1 MRIRLNPNNHSAQ
14 AAVYQIRLQGQLD
27 SQWEDWFGGMTIT
40 LEANGDTCL
49 TGQVV
54 DQAALHGLLKKV
66 RDLGLP
72 LISVNR
78 IQSDATHPYL
88 STKENSM
95 NTTRTTTGR
104 MAPTM
109 VLSTLW
115 IFAALNYLY
124 GDVFTLFFMRGAQET
139 TFAMPIAAVTAF
151 AVLMEIALAMVLLSR
166 VLPHGVNRW
175 ANIVAGLIQT
185 ALAAWSMTGS
195 TPAPY
200 TVIFLGLAI
209 ACTLFIIWYA
219 WTWRNLEA
227 QR

>member
-1 MRIRLNPNNHSAQ
+1 
-14 AAVYQIRLQGQLD
+14 
-27 SQWEDWFGGMTIT
+27 
-40 LEANGDTCL
+40 
-49 TGQVV
+49 
-54 DQAALHGLLKKV
+54 
-66 RDLGLP
+66 
-72 LISVNR
+72 
-78 IQSDATHPYL
+78 
-88 STKENSM
+88 M

-175 ANIVAGLIQT
+175 ANIVAGLIHT

-200 TVIFLGLAI
+200 TVIFLGPAI
-209 ACTLFIIWYA
+209 ASTLFIIWYA
-219 WTWRNLEA
+219 WKWPKQESAIDN
-227 QR
+227 

>member
-1 MRIRLNPNNHSAQ
+1 
-14 AAVYQIRLQGQLD
+14 
-27 SQWEDWFGGMTIT
+27 
-40 LEANGDTCL
+40 
-49 TGQVV
+49 
-54 DQAALHGLLKKV
+54 
-66 RDLGLP
+66 
-72 LISVNR
+72 
-78 IQSDATHPYL
+78 
-88 STKENSM
+88 M
-95 NTTRTTTGR
+95 NTTRTTTSR

-175 ANIVAGLIQT
+175 ANIVAGLIHT

-200 TVIFLGLAI
+200 TVMFLGPAI

>member
-1 MRIRLNPNNHSAQ
+1 MRITLNSKTDPSQ
-14 AAVYQIRLQGQLD
+14 SEIYEIRLEGQLD
-27 SQWEDWFGGMTIT
+27 PQWEDWFGGMSIT
-40 LEANGDTCL
+40 LDKNGETAL
-49 TGQVV
+49 TGFIV
-54 DQAALHGLLKKV
+54 DQAALHGLLKKI
-66 RDLGLP
+66 RDLGMP
-72 LISVNR
+72 LVSVSR
-78 IQSDATHPYL
+78 VQTEATHPYL
-88 STKENSM
+88 SSKENSM
-95 NTTRTTTGR
+95 NTTRTTTSR

-175 ANIVAGLIQT
+175 ANIVAGLIHT

-200 TVIFLGLAI
+200 TVMFLGLAI

-219 WTWRNLEA
+219 WKWRNPEG
-227 QR
+227 QS